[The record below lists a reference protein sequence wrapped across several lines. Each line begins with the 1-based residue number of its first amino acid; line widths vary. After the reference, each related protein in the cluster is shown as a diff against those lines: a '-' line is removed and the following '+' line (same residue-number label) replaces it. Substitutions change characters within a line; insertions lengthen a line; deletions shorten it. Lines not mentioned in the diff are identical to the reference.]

1 MTNIYNDILN
11 KGGINMC
18 RIAVLVPCYNEEL
31 TVEKVVCDF
40 KKELPNSE
48 IYVYD
53 NNSKDRTA
61 ELACAAGA
69 IVRKETMQGKGNV
82 VRTMFKEID
91 ADVYV
96 LVDGDDTYPAEEVEK
111 LIKPVLDGEADM
123 VIGDRLSNGT
133 YFEENKRGF
142 HGFGNNLVKGLIN
155 FLFKSNIND
164 IMTGYRVY
172 SRRFVK
178 NMPIMSSGFQIETE
192 MTIFSLVYRMKI
204 VEIPITYR
212 DRPEGSESKLNTFS
226 DGFKV
231 LITLFDLFKN
241 YRPMLFFSGLSL
253 LFILLGL
260 ITGIP
265 VLSEFIKTAYIS
277 KIPSAVLAA
286 ALFIIA
292 FLFFMVGII
301 LDAIKNQMCVL
312 YECQLNEFEYQGKC
326 KARKL

>member
-1 MTNIYNDILN
+1 MH
-11 KGGINMC
+11 K
-18 RIAVLVPCYNEEL
+18 IAILVPCYNEEL
-31 TVEKVVCDF
+31 TVNKVIGDF
-40 KKELPNSE
+40 KRELPNAD

-61 ELACAAGA
+61 ELASAAGA
-69 IVRKETMQGKGNV
+69 IVRKETKQGKGNV
-82 VRTMFKEID
+82 VRSMFKEID
-91 ADVYV
+91 ADIYV

-111 LIKPVLDGEADM
+111 LIKPVVDGEADM

-277 KIPSAVLAA
+277 KVPSAVLAA

-312 YECQLNEFEYQGKC
+312 YECQLNEFEYQEKC

>member
-1 MTNIYNDILN
+1 ME
-11 KGGINMC
+11 K
-18 RIAVLVPCYNEEL
+18 IAVLIPCYNEEL
-31 TVEKVVCDF
+31 TVEKVVTDF
-40 KKELPNSE
+40 KRELPAAD

-53 NNSKDRTA
+53 NNSKDKTA
-61 ELACAAGA
+61 ALASSAGA
-69 IVRKETMQGKGNV
+69 IVRKETAQGKGNV
-82 VRTMFKEID
+82 VRTMFKDID
-91 ADVYV
+91 ADVYI
-96 LVDGDDTYPAEEVEK
+96 LVDGDDTYPADEVHK
-111 LIKPVLDGEADM
+111 LIQPVLEGNADM

-142 HGFGNNLVKGLIN
+142 HGFGNNLVKNLIN

-178 NMPIMSSGFQIETE
+178 NMPVMSSGFQIETE
-192 MTIFSLVYRMKI
+192 MTIFSLVYRMKL

-212 DRPEGSESKLNTFS
+212 DRPAGSESKLNTFS

-231 LITLFDLFKN
+231 LVKLFDLFKN
-241 YRPMLFFSGLSL
+241 YRPMLFFSCISV
-253 LFILLGL
+253 LFIIIGF
-260 ITGIP
+260 IIGIP
-265 VLSEFIKTAYIS
+265 VITEFIRTSFIT

-286 ALFIIA
+286 SLFIIA

-312 YECQLNEFEYQGKC
+312 FECQLNQFEYQEK
-326 KARKL
+326 RKVG

>member
-1 MTNIYNDILN
+1 ME
-11 KGGINMC
+11 K
-18 RIAVLVPCYNEEL
+18 IAVLIPCYNEEL
-31 TVEKVVCDF
+31 TVEKVVTDF
-40 KKELPNSE
+40 KRELPAAD

-53 NNSKDRTA
+53 NNSKDKTA
-61 ELACAAGA
+61 DLASAAGA
-69 IVRKETMQGKGNV
+69 IVRKETAQGKGNV
-82 VRTMFKEID
+82 VRTMFKDID
-91 ADVYV
+91 ADVYI
-96 LVDGDDTYPAEEVEK
+96 LVDGDDTYPADEVHK
-111 LIKPVLDGEADM
+111 LIQPVLEGNADM

-142 HGFGNNLVKGLIN
+142 HGFGNNLVKNLIN

-178 NMPIMSSGFQIETE
+178 NMPVMSSGFQIETE
-192 MTIFSLVYRMKI
+192 MTIFSLVYRMKL

-212 DRPEGSESKLNTFS
+212 DRPAGSESKLNTFS

-231 LITLFDLFKN
+231 LVKLFDLFKN
-241 YRPMLFFSGLSL
+241 YRPMLFFSCISV
-253 LFILLGL
+253 LFILIGF
-260 ITGIP
+260 IIGIP
-265 VLSEFIKTAYIS
+265 VITEFIRTSFIT

-286 ALFIIA
+286 SLFIIA

-312 YECQLNEFEYQGKC
+312 FECQLNQFEYQEK
-326 KARKL
+326 RKVG